1 MAARTRQLKRIPRGF
16 YAREQRQR
24 EPAWR
29 PGPRQ
34 RFKKQFEEVIQIREQ
49 AAVGQQMAVEAIRTQ
64 DAPVAP
70 PPSVTTAAPME
81 TSTTTPGDFETAEL
95 GAVPTLAGVP

>member
-1 MAARTRQLKRIPRGF
+1 MCGIFGYQTGALSEGRRILPIPGGWQIVTYLRYRAFRG
-16 YAREQRQR
+16 
-24 EPAWR
+24 
-29 PGPRQ
+29 
-34 RFKKQFEEVIQIREQ
+34 KIREQ

-70 PPSVTTAAPME
+70 PPSVTTAAPTE
-81 TSTTTPGDFETAEL
+81 TTTTTPGDFESAEL